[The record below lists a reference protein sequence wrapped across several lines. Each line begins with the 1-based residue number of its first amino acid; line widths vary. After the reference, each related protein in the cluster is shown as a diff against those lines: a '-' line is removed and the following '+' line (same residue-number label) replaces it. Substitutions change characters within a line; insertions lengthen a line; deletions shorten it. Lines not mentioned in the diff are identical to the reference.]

1 MLNCN
6 VQTINTIQLI
16 GNGYMTFRT
25 CSRNSE
31 NLVPV
36 SEPAWVFF
44 SQAVG
49 KVNTFVSFTLF
60 ILQFTWQIL
69 RGDE

>member
-1 MLNCN
+1 M
-6 VQTINTIQLI
+6 
-16 GNGYMTFRT
+16 GDGYMAFRT
-25 CSRNSE
+25 HSKNSE
-31 NLVPV
+31 NLVSV

-49 KVNTFVSFTLF
+49 KVNTLVSFTLF

-69 RGDE
+69 RGGE

>member
-1 MLNCN
+1 M
-6 VQTINTIQLI
+6 
-16 GNGYMTFRT
+16 GDGYMMFRT
-25 CSRNSE
+25 RSKNSE

-69 RGDE
+69 RGGE

>member
-1 MLNCN
+1 
-6 VQTINTIQLI
+6 
-16 GNGYMTFRT
+16 MTFGT
-25 CSRNSE
+25 CSKNSE

-49 KVNTFVSFTLF
+49 KVNTFVSFILF

-69 RGDE
+69 RGGE